1 MGIEITNEPY
11 TCDGAVAK
19 LGRPRGTIALYTG
32 ERHEMHLLRDR
43 ILAIPAEG
51 ASVPGMVRGVLA
63 LLGGFAREVL

>member
-1 MGIEITNEPY
+1 
-11 TCDGAVAK
+11 
-19 LGRPRGTIALYTG
+19 
-32 ERHEMHLLRDR
+32 MHFLRDR